1 MDLWQSRKQSL
12 EWLETEL
19 VEQSTL
25 VDEGF
30 ELLDKC
36 ISLLNQYS
44 KTSNDELN
52 GRFARVVNLTL
63 AKTRNL
69 LLGSYSMMLDAL
81 AQEAGALLRPILEA
95 YELLTYFRL
104 EPSRIDQAIDG
115 KLPKSG
121 EIAKKIEGEFQ
132 DLRGYLNTHASHLS
146 FSYESARHLLDYQT
160 LEIKAIQNHSIDVFK
175 NNLATL
181 NAVQVLVV
189 AEAIRCL
196 DVIGYTPESL
206 IAEYEDWRL
215 KSIKAAPPP
224 NKYS

>member
-12 EWLETEL
+12 EWLSTKLAEQNSL
-19 VEQSTL
+19 VEK
-25 VDEGF
+25 GF
-30 ELLDKC
+30 ELLDIC
-36 ISLLNQYS
+36 IALLNQYS
-44 KTSNDELN
+44 KISTNELN
-52 GRFARVVNLTL
+52 GRFARVVNFTL
-63 AKTRNL
+63 AKTHNL

-104 EPSRIDQAIDG
+104 EPSRVDKAIDG

-121 EIAKKIEGEFQ
+121 DIAKKVKGEFQ

-146 FSYESARHLLDYQT
+146 FGYESARHLLDYQT
-160 LEIKAIQNHSIDVFK
+160 FEIKAVQVQTVDVFK
-175 NNLATL
+175 NNLSTL

-196 DVIGYTPESL
+196 DVLGHTPESL
-206 IAEYEDWRL
+206 LGEYEEWRL
-215 KSIKAAPPP
+215 KSIKTSSPP
-224 NKYS
+224 NKDS